1 MVKRLVVTGYKAH
14 ELGIFNDSHPGI
26 PIIKQAIKNQ
36 LLILM
41 DEGLESSHPATP
53 ETTCSNTCTTTK
65 LECLCSLPK
74 VDRTLE
80 ENITLLKFKEMF
92 LYIQQERAYKCPFAE
107 MISIDVLSSNFK
119 ETDPTEV
126 FLLEKENFLSELEN
140 VL

>member
-1 MVKRLVVTGYKAH
+1 MKPVLCRKKSTTIRPVTTWFKTT
-14 ELGIFNDSHPGI
+14 EETIFDPVDFSEWG
-26 PIIKQAIKNQ
+26 
-36 LLILM
+36 LM

-53 ETTCSNTCTTTK
+53 ETTCSNTTTTK

-74 VDRTLE
+74 IDRTLE